1 MDEIEKY
8 VKGIIEQ
15 RNHQSIADFEG
26 YSPVEMQVI
35 LYDPFCSDSPI
46 QIRKMS
52 EKDYDQIPL
61 LNQIKFLYQIIKD
74 EGELQLTK
82 KGFLS
87 TKTVQKLYNEG
98 YLKDDFIELGISKL
112 YKEENVNVLTLTRII
127 IELSQLV
134 KKRNNKLSRT
144 QKGEEIIK
152 SDHLLFK
159 HILEIFTLKFNWAY
173 FDLYENEEI
182 GQLGFGFSFVLLNK
196 YGKAKKSPN
205 FYAQKYLKAFD
216 FNKDQNDGFPDNPE
230 NAYTVRTFERFLE
243 YFGFVELE
251 GDGFKKPK
259 MVKKTA
265 LFDKAIKIRPHNS
278 AYRK

>member
-1 MDEIEKY
+1 MDETEKY
-8 VKGIIEQ
+8 IKDIIDQ
-15 RNHQSIADFEG
+15 KNHEPVTDFEG
-26 YSPVEMQVI
+26 FSPTEMQVI

-52 EKDYDQIPL
+52 EKEYSQIPI

-98 YLKDDFIELGISKL
+98 FLKDDFIELGISKL

-134 KKRNNKLSRT
+134 KKRNNKLSIT
-144 QKGEEIIK
+144 KKGEEIVK
-152 SDHLLFK
+152 NDHLLFK
-159 HILEIFTLKFNWAY
+159 HILEIFASKFNWAY

-182 GQLGFGFSFVLLNK
+182 GQLGFGFSFILISK
-196 YGKAKKSPN
+196 YGGIKRPQN
-205 FYAQKYLKAFD
+205 FYSKKYLKAFD
-216 FNKDQNDGFPDNPE
+216 FKKDQNDGFPDNPE
-230 NAYTVRTFERFLE
+230 NAYTIRTFDRFLD
-243 YFGFVELE
+243 YFGFIELE

-259 MVKKTA
+259 MVKKTK
-265 LFDKAIKIRPHNS
+265 LFDKAIKIRPHNN